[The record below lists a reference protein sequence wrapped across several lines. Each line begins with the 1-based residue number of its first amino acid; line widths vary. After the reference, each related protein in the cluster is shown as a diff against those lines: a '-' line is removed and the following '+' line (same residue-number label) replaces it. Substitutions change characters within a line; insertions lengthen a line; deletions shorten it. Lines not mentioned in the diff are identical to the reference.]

1 LYRKLNYICT
11 DNFKITAMITEEKS
25 LSPQESLQLITDAIT
40 RTKENIKQNSFPF
53 LLWGWLIAIA
63 SFSFFFLHQY
73 TSFQYYFL
81 PFPVLVV
88 TGIIS
93 TIIFYRTKISTSA
106 RSYLSI
112 FLYKMWLVLGI
123 SFIVVVFINVSQNHP
138 PFTYALIIAA
148 IGTLASGLLMKF
160 NPLIIGGILF
170 FVVAIASIYVP
181 DDYKPLLS
189 GVAIIFGYL
198 IPGYLLKSAK
208 A

>member
-1 LYRKLNYICT
+1 MT
-11 DNFKITAMITEEKS
+11 TEENS
-25 LSPQESLQLITDAIT
+25 LTPQENLQLITDAIT

-63 SFSFFFLHQY
+63 SFSFFLLHQY

-81 PFPVLVV
+81 PFPVLGI
-88 TGIIS
+88 TGVIT
-93 TIIFYRTKISTSA
+93 TIIYYRQKISTSTV
-106 RSYLSI
+106 SYLSN

-123 SFIVVVFINVSQNHP
+123 SFFAVVFINVSQNHP
-138 PFTYALIIAA
+138 PFTYTLIIAA
-148 IGTLASGLLMKF
+148 IGTLASGLVMKF

-170 FVVAIASIYVP
+170 FVAAIASVYVSN
-181 DDYKPLLS
+181 DYKVLLH
-189 GVAIIFGYL
+189 GIAIICGYI